1 MNKNLKIKG
10 IVAKGKQR
18 GKLLGFPTANIRLIQ
33 SIPEG
38 VYISQTIISSTSLPS
53 LSFVGKAETFNE
65 DDVKL
70 ETYIFNFDE
79 DLYGKEIIVELIKK
93 IRNSQKFQSKE
104 KLIEQME
111 KDKKEALEYF
121 SDYV

>member
-79 DLYGKEIIVELIKK
+79 DLYEKEIIVELIKK